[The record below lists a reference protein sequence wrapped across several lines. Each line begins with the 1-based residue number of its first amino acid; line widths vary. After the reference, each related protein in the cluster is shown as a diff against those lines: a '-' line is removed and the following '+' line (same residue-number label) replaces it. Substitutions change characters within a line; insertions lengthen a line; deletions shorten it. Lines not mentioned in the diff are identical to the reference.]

1 MGAYT
6 TVAKNHFKLKKAAK
20 GANLEAHKI
29 QSFSEE
35 MEFQFQE
42 GANVTFG
49 RNIVSDGRGLIYVDK
64 NATLMI
70 GDGVYLNDGFKL
82 SCKESV
88 KIGSGC
94 LFGPDVKIYDNNH
107 KFTKEEGVLFEHTT
121 RPVVI
126 GEKCWIASNVV
137 ILAGTRIGDHCLIGA
152 GCIVHG
158 EIPAGSKVT
167 QKNNLVIE
175 EIQ

>member
-6 TVAKNHFKLKKAAK
+6 TVAKNHFKLNKAAK
-20 GANLEAHKI
+20 GANLNAHKI

-35 MEFQFQE
+35 MDFQFGE
-42 GANVTFG
+42 GANITFG
-49 RNIVSDGRGLIYVDK
+49 RNIVSDGRGSIYVDK
-64 NATLMI
+64 KATLEI

-88 KIGSGC
+88 KIGAGC

-107 KFTKEEGVLFEHTT
+107 KFTKEEGVSFEHTT
-121 RPVVI
+121 RPIEI

-137 ILAGTRIGDHCLIGA
+137 ILAGTKIGDHCLIGA

-158 EIPAGSKVT
+158 EIPEGSKVT
-167 QKNNLVIE
+167 QQDNLVIE
-175 EIQ
+175 ELK